1 MTTLVA
7 PAERR
12 GERLVWALA
21 GLCALLFPALYMWG
35 FTVDDALI
43 SVRYARNLASGLGYR
58 FDTSPGSPST
68 DGVTP
73 LPWAFVLVPLAKGS
87 AVEVLVRAKVLGIV
101 LVSAAGA
108 RLGWVVGGLSRNI
121 PTRTREDEDEDGHA
135 ERIAPRNAPGRLVRS
150 GALLAIALAVPV
162 AAHASS
168 GMETAVV
175 ISLATFAAC
184 ADKPSV
190 RALLAGVVASFRP
203 EMLPW
208 ALALSVFAYAPE
220 KPEKPGKES
229 SFSPSA
235 IRKRGLPALLAL
247 APFALCV
254 LARLYAFGHPAPL
267 AVSAKPS
274 DLAHGFPYAGAAL
287 LVSVVPVFAFAPVAA
302 ASKGGR
308 GIGRG
313 LMVAFVAHVLVIVA
327 VGGDWMPYGR
337 LVAPVVPGLALAGL
351 VLPSDPRFRAGRL
364 GLALALGAFLFAK
377 TAPAG
382 RAVFEDRRALIE
394 RARPVLGSA
403 KTVAALDIGWV
414 SASTDARIVDLA
426 GLTDP
431 EIAALPGGHTS
442 KRVGPSLLVD
452 RGVDVLLVYV
462 TSGEESALS
471 GQPGR
476 LEGTRV
482 VEGRLLSTE
491 LFARRFAARGFLP
504 LGSRGAG
511 YVVYLRLPEVTE
523 TTRE

>member
-1 MTTLVA
+1 MKTSLVA
-7 PAERR
+7 AAESR
-12 GERLVWALA
+12 GERLAWTLA

-43 SVRYARNLASGLGYR
+43 SVRYARNLASGFGYR
-58 FDTSPGSPST
+58 FDTSAGAPST

-73 LPWAFVLVPLAKGS
+73 LPWAFVLLPLAKGT
-87 AVEVLVRAKVLGIV
+87 ALEVLRRSKVLGIV
-101 LVSAAGA
+101 LVAGAGA
-108 RLGWVVGGLSRNI
+108 RLGRVVGSLSGPSFGLSA
-121 PTRTREDEDEDGHA
+121 TASDDDGPSEGPAHA
-135 ERIAPRNAPGRLVRS
+135 APPGRLVRA
-150 GALLAIALAVPV
+150 GALLSVALAVPV

-175 ISLATFAAC
+175 IALATFAAC
-184 ADKPSV
+184 AERRIA
-190 RALLAGVVASFRP
+190 RAALAGLVASFRP

-208 ALALSVFAYAPE
+208 AVALAVLADVDGTA
-220 KPEKPGKES
+220 S
-229 SFSPSA
+229 SSSTSRFRS
-235 IRKRGLPALLAL
+235 RGLLAL
-247 APFALCV
+247 VAVAPFALCV
-254 LARLYAFGHPAPL
+254 AVRLHVFGHAAPL

-287 LVSVVPVFAFAPVAA
+287 LVAVVPVFAFAPVAA
-302 ASKGGR
+302 ARRS
-308 GIGRG
+308 GRG
-313 LMVAFVAHVLVIVA
+313 LGRALLVAFVVHVIVIVA

-337 LVAPVVPGLALAGL
+337 LMAPVVPGLALAGL
-351 VLPSDPRFRAGRL
+351 LLPSDPRLRAARL
-364 GLALALGAFLFAK
+364 GLALGLGAFLFAK

-382 RAVFEDRRALIE
+382 RSVYEDRRALIE
-394 RARPVLGSA
+394 RARPVLDGA

-414 SASTDARIVDLA
+414 SAATEARIVDLA

-431 EIAALPGGHTS
+431 EIAALSGGHTS

-452 RGVDVLLVYV
+452 RGVDVMLVYV

-476 LEGTRV
+476 LEGMRA

-504 LGSRGAG
+504 LGTRGAG
-511 YVVYLRLPEVTE
+511 YVVYRRIPEVTE